1 MADGVFEVATHNT
14 TDPTKT
20 TKISPINSQV
30 WPQMCACKVLR
41 ARRATIQLHA
51 LQRAASS
58 PGPTASHIS
67 VPATKA
73 QQPLLLAK
81 TLLGTH
87 TARSTYKR
95 RSTAREERHQL
106 KEAEIKRLLSPSCS
120 SLPTHTGGTTRPSFR
135 ARRTEMVSHKCA
147 HAKPPAR
154 ASLPLSCTH

>member
-1 MADGVFEVATHNT
+1 MADGMIQAVIHNK
-14 TDPTKT
+14 TDPTQA
-20 TKISPINSQV
+20 TKNSPINGQV
-30 WPQMCACKVLR
+30 WPQICVCEVLR
-41 ARRATIQLHA
+41 TRRATFQLHA

-58 PGPTASHIS
+58 PGPTASHMS

-73 QQPLLLAK
+73 QQPLLPAK

-87 TARSTYKR
+87 RAHSTYKR